1 MALRLSKYSSID
13 TPQIEK
19 RWYRIHCPNLIIISH
34 DSCKKTRRKNLHI
47 CWSYFISCNAKKNLT
62 FFKLL
67 RKKCLFFNIFREMT
81 AKLVADG
88 DPTEAALAELYAY
101 VQSQPE
107 SEVKKKWVNKFNKE
121 NGCGTPKV
129 ILNSSITEACA
140 KNCKSL
146 SHSIRVI

>member
-1 MALRLSKYSSID
+1 
-13 TPQIEK
+13 
-19 RWYRIHCPNLIIISH
+19 
-34 DSCKKTRRKNLHI
+34 
-47 CWSYFISCNAKKNLT
+47 
-62 FFKLL
+62 
-67 RKKCLFFNIFREMT
+67 MT

-129 ILNSSITEACA
+129 ILNSSITETCA
-140 KNCKSL
+140 KNCKSI
-146 SHSIRVI
+146 SHSIRVIQIEVFRIAIND

>member
-1 MALRLSKYSSID
+1 MQRGKKSSF
-13 TPQIEK
+13 
-19 RWYRIHCPNLIIISH
+19 C
-34 DSCKKTRRKNLHI
+34 
-47 CWSYFISCNAKKNLT
+47 
-62 FFKLL
+62 FKLL
-67 RKKCLFFNIFREMT
+67 REMT

-107 SEVKKKWVNKFNKE
+107 SEVKKKWVTKFNKE

-140 KNCKSL
+140 KNCKSI
-146 SHSIRVI
+146 SHSIRVIRIEVF